1 MNAQEEYKLKMMSA
15 ERAIDYIADQDKI
28 VMGNAVSEPP
38 ALLKALAEKIREGRY
53 NRLRLFYNESKSP
66 AGNSILTYDL
76 LNVLEL
82 NCLFLSSIERNLIKE
97 GLVDHKKVV
106 NYVPTTFSQT
116 PRILSEDIGIDTLIT
131 TVSPMNENGYFTF
144 GTNNDYITSVARSA
158 KRVIVEVNDLMPRVF
173 GDSLLHISEVTAVT
187 EHTIPLVEVRP
198 IPANAIDDAIGKI
211 IAAHVSDGATLQMG
225 VGALPNA
232 ICSELSSHK
241 DLGIHS
247 EVLTPGMIDLIK
259 MGAVNNRRKK
269 INRLKS
275 VFTFVMGNQ
284 LLYDF
289 INDNPAVESYPVS
302 YVNDPYVIAQNDNV
316 VSVNST
322 AEIDLTGACNS
333 EHIKGHQYSSS
344 GGQLDFVRGAY
355 MSKGGKS
362 FIALHSTTN
371 DGKVSKITGRLSGP
385 VTTPRTDVHFV
396 ATEYGC
402 VNLKGKSSSER
413 ALALISIA
421 HPDFRT
427 ELLEEARKNFLV

>member
-1 MNAQEEYKLKMMSA
+1 MNAQEEYKLKLMSA
-15 ERAIDYIADQDKI
+15 EKAIDYIADQDKI

-38 ALLKALAEKIREGRY
+38 ALLKALAGKIREGRY
-53 NRLRLFYNESKSP
+53 DKLRLFYNESKSP

-97 GLVDHKKVV
+97 GLADHKKVV
-106 NYVPTTFSQT
+106 TYVPTTFSQT

-131 TVSPMNENGYFTF
+131 TVSPMDQNGYFTF
-144 GTNNDYITSVARSA
+144 GTNNDYITPVARSA
-158 KRVIVEVNDLMPRVF
+158 KKVIVEVNDLMPRVF
-173 GDSLLHISEVTAVT
+173 GDSLLHISEVTALT
-187 EHTIPLVEVRP
+187 QHTFPLVEVKP
-198 IPANAIDDAIGKI
+198 VPANAMDNAIGKI
-211 IAAHVSDGATLQMG
+211 IAALVSDGATLQMG

-232 ICSELSSHK
+232 ICSELSGHK

-362 FIALHSTTN
+362 FIALHSTTA

-385 VTTPRTDVHFV
+385 VTTPRTDVHHV

-421 HPDFRT
+421 HPDFRA
-427 ELLEEARKNFLV
+427 ELLEEAKKNFLV

>member
-1 MNAQEEYKLKMMSA
+1 MNAQEEYKLKLMSA
-15 ERAIDYIADQDKI
+15 EKAMDYIADQDKI

-38 ALLKALAEKIREGRY
+38 ALLKALAGKIRAGGY
-53 NRLRLFYNESKSP
+53 NKLRLFYNESKSP

-82 NCLFLSSIERNLIKE
+82 NCLFLSSIERNLIRE
-97 GLVDHKKVV
+97 SLDDHKKVV

-116 PRILSEDIGIDTLIT
+116 PRILSEDIGIDTVIT

-144 GTNNDYITSVARSA
+144 GTNNDYVTSVARSA
-158 KRVIVEVNDLMPRVF
+158 KKVIVEVNDLMPRVF

-187 EHTIPLVEVRP
+187 EHSTPLVEVPP

-211 IAAHVSDGATLQMG
+211 IAALVSDGATLQMG

-232 ICSELSSHK
+232 ICSELSGHK

-284 LLYDF
+284 LLYNF

-362 FIALHSTTN
+362 FIALHSTTT

-385 VTTPRTDVHFV
+385 VTTPRTDIHYV

-413 ALALISIA
+413 ALALIGIA
-421 HPDFRT
+421 HPAFRA
-427 ELLEEARKNFLV
+427 ELLEAAKKNFLV

>member
-1 MNAQEEYKLKMMSA
+1 MNAQEEYKLKLMSA

-38 ALLKALAEKIREGRY
+38 ALLKALAGKIRAGGY
-53 NRLRLFYNESKSP
+53 QKLRLFYNESKSP

-82 NCLFLSSIERNLIKE
+82 NCLFLSSIERNLIRE
-97 GLVDHKKVV
+97 GLPDHKKVV
-106 NYVPTTFSQT
+106 SYVPTTFSQT

-131 TVSPMNENGYFTF
+131 TVSPMDQNGYFTF

-158 KRVIVEVNDLMPRVF
+158 KKVIVEVNDLMPRVF

-187 EHTIPLVEVRP
+187 QHTFPLVEVKP

-232 ICSELSSHK
+232 ICSELSGHK
-241 DLGIHS
+241 DMGIHS

-333 EHIKGHQYSSS
+333 EYFKGHQYSSS

-355 MSKGGKS
+355 MSKGGMS
-362 FIALHSTTN
+362 FIALHSTTA
-371 DGKVSKITGRLSGP
+371 DGKISKITGRLSGP
-385 VTTPRTDVHFV
+385 VTTPRTDVHYV

-413 ALALISIA
+413 ALSLISIA
-421 HPDFRT
+421 HPAFRA
-427 ELLEEARKNFLV
+427 ELLEAAKKNFLV

>member
-1 MNAQEEYKLKMMSA
+1 MNAQEEYKLKLMSA
-15 ERAIDYIADQDKI
+15 EKAIDLIADEDKI

-38 ALLKALAEKIREGRY
+38 ALLKALAGKIRAGKY
-53 NRLRLFYNESKSP
+53 KKLRLFYNESKSP

-97 GLVDHKKVV
+97 GLADHKKVV

-131 TVSPMNENGYFTF
+131 TVSPMDQNGYFTF

-158 KRVIVEVNDLMPRVF
+158 KKVIVEVNDLMPRVF

-187 EHTIPLVEVRP
+187 QHTFPLVEVKP
-198 IPANAIDDAIGKI
+198 VPANAIDNAIGKI
-211 IAAHVSDGATLQMG
+211 IAAQVSDGATLQMG

-232 ICSELSSHK
+232 ICSELSGHK

-333 EHIKGHQYSSS
+333 EYIKGHQYSSS

-362 FIALHSTTN
+362 FIALHSTTA
-371 DGKVSKITGRLSGP
+371 DGKVSKITGRLAGP
-385 VTTPRTDVHFV
+385 VTTPRTDVHYV

-413 ALALISIA
+413 ALALIGIA
-421 HPDFRT
+421 HPNFRA
-427 ELLEEARKNFLV
+427 ELLEAAKKNFLL

>member
-1 MNAQEEYKLKMMSA
+1 MNAQEEYKLKLMSA

-38 ALLKALAEKIREGRY
+38 ALLKALAGKIRAGRY
-53 NRLRLFYNESKSP
+53 NKLRLFYNESKSP

-82 NCLFLSSIERNLIKE
+82 NCLFLSSIERNLIIK
-97 GLVDHKKVV
+97 GLADDKKVV

-131 TVSPMNENGYFTF
+131 TVSPMNEHGYFTF

-158 KRVIVEVNDLMPRVF
+158 KKVIVEVNDLMPRVF

-187 EHTIPLVEVRP
+187 QHTFPLVEVRP

-232 ICSELSSHK
+232 ICSELSGHK

-284 LLYDF
+284 QLYDF

-362 FIALHSTTN
+362 FIALHSTTA

-385 VTTPRTDVHFV
+385 VTTPRTDVHYV

-402 VNLKGKSSSER
+402 VNLKGKSSAER

-421 HPDFRT
+421 HPAFRAL
-427 ELLEEARKNFLV
+427 LLESAKKNFLV

>member
-1 MNAQEEYKLKMMSA
+1 MNAQEEYKLKLMSA
-15 ERAIDYIADQDKI
+15 EKAIDYIADQDKI

-38 ALLKALAEKIREGRY
+38 ALLKALAGKIRAGGY
-53 NRLRLFYNESKSP
+53 QKLRLFYNESKSP

-82 NCLFLSSIERNLIKE
+82 NCLFLSSIERNLIIK
-97 GLVDHKKVV
+97 GLADDKKVV

-158 KRVIVEVNDLMPRVF
+158 KKVIVEVNDLMPRVF

-187 EHTIPLVEVRP
+187 QHTFPLVEVKP

-232 ICSELSSHK
+232 ICSELSGHK
-241 DLGIHS
+241 DMGIHS

-333 EHIKGHQYSSS
+333 EYIKGHQYSSS

-355 MSKGGKS
+355 MSKGGMS
-362 FIALHSTTN
+362 FIALHSTTA
-371 DGKVSKITGRLSGP
+371 DGKISKITGRLSGP
-385 VTTPRTDVHFV
+385 VTTPRTDVHYV

-402 VNLKGKSSSER
+402 VNLKGKSSAER

-421 HPDFRT
+421 HPAFRAL
-427 ELLEEARKNFLV
+427 LLESAKKNFLV

>member
-1 MNAQEEYKLKMMSA
+1 
-15 ERAIDYIADQDKI
+15 
-28 VMGNAVSEPP
+28 
-38 ALLKALAEKIREGRY
+38 
-53 NRLRLFYNESKSP
+53 
-66 AGNSILTYDL
+66 
-76 LNVLEL
+76 
-82 NCLFLSSIERNLIKE
+82 
-97 GLVDHKKVV
+97 
-106 NYVPTTFSQT
+106 VPTTFSQT

-158 KRVIVEVNDLMPRVF
+158 KKVIVEVNDLMPRVF

-187 EHTIPLVEVRP
+187 QHTFPLVEVKP
-198 IPANAIDDAIGKI
+198 VPANAIDDAIGKV
-211 IAAHVSDGATLQMG
+211 IAAQVSDGATLQMG

-232 ICSELSSHK
+232 ICSELSGHK

-362 FIALHSTTN
+362 FIALHSTTA

-385 VTTPRTDVHFV
+385 VTTPRTDVHYV

-413 ALALISIA
+413 ALALIGIA
-421 HPDFRT
+421 HPAFRA
-427 ELLEEARKNFLV
+427 ELLEAAKKNFLV